1 MLSTELLRFLAGVL
15 LVLATKTA
23 LLSAVGRGTR
33 LSSRRGIVALAAGTL
48 VVVVDVFFGFS
59 KDFSRTS
66 VTLKNLE
73 SPHWSHHLLKPR
85 RRVDDMS

>member
-1 MLSTELLRFLAGVL
+1 MLNAELLRLLAGVL

-23 LLSAVGRGTR
+23 LLATVRSAAHLT
-33 LSSRRGIVALAAGTL
+33 SRRGIVTLATGTL